1 MKNDK
6 KIDALGVQSK
16 LLWFDNAKI
25 DAMVD
30 AIKDFIKRKSHYLV
44 VRRVLTA
51 GAGDFLAHEYCKKID
66 SYKDVIKRSY
76 IKSNGA
82 VYSILRC
89 IGACVSDS
97 LEHQDKV
104 LRVGEALAVFDAN
117 VDAVLSGSERI
128 IDYSQ
133 ISETRRKEQ
142 TVSENV
148 NAKNTVNFA
157 EALES
162 GDSNDVE
169 KAIAESVKQKELLD
183 KTREEAQRNA
193 ETLDEVKTNFENS
206 NAEVDIQSGIPQG
219 GQYQGYSSESVNYG
233 AVNNGVSNQ
242 NGNTQNLGSVGGYTN
257 ESQMPN
263 YGNVENANGQSFV
276 NSNAVQQPVETPQ
289 MQTAQDSSVGNVEQS
304 IQNFQPSVAQNYQGS
319 ENLYEN
325 QMQANANNL
334 NTQNQYA
341 EQFATEVQNV
351 GGEMPNVQNA
361 EPQNVVQPQNSQ
373 PQNMQVGV
381 QPQAE
386 QQYQQNVVRPQNVVQ
401 PQNSQPQNMQVGV
414 SPQTEQQYQ
423 QNVVQPQNGVQPQ
436 NSQPQNMQ
444 VGVSPQT
451 EQQYQQNA
459 VQPQNGI
466 NLGGVQNPQNM
477 GQSEYAVQPQQS
489 WQPQQPQPQPQQPW
503 QPPQQQPVQFGQGE
517 NTQNVTP
524 QNLTG
529 YGNQNP
535 TSPNV

>member
-25 DAMVD
+25 NAMVD
-30 AIKDFIKRKSHYLV
+30 AVKDFIKRKSHYLV

-51 GAGDFLAHEYCKKID
+51 GAGDFLVHEYCKKID

-142 TVSENV
+142 AVSENV

-162 GDSNDVE
+162 GDSNDIE
-169 KAIAESVKQKELLD
+169 KAITESVKQKELLD

-193 ETLDEVKTNFENS
+193 ETLDEVKTNLESS
-206 NAEVDIQSGIPQG
+206 NAEVDMQSGIPQG
-219 GQYQGYSSESVNYG
+219 GQYQGYPSELVNYND
-233 AVNNGVSNQ
+233 VNNGISNQ
-242 NGNTQNLGSVGGYTN
+242 NENFQNVSSVGGYTN
-257 ESQMPN
+257 ESQTQITN
-263 YGNVENANGQSFV
+263 YGNAENVNGQAFV
-276 NSNAVQQPVETPQ
+276 GLNAVQQPVETPQ
-289 MQTAQDSSVGNVEQS
+289 MQMAQDSFVGNIEQS
-304 IQNFQPSVAQNYQGS
+304 TQNFQPSVAQNYQGS

-325 QMQANANNL
+325 QMQANTNNL

-341 EQFATEVQNV
+341 EQFAPDMQNV
-351 GGEMPNVQNA
+351 GGEMPNVQNV
-361 EPQNVVQPQNSQ
+361 ESQNMQTGVQPQVEKPNLQNDMQPQNSQ
-373 PQNMQVGV
+373 PQNMQTGV

-386 QQYQQNVVRPQNVVQ
+386 KPNS
-401 PQNSQPQNMQVGV
+401 QNSM
-414 SPQTEQQYQ
+414 
-423 QNVVQPQNGVQPQ
+423 
-436 NSQPQNMQ
+436 
-444 VGVSPQT
+444 
-451 EQQYQQNA
+451 
-459 VQPQNGI
+459 

-477 GQSEYAVQPQQS
+477 GQAEYITQPQQS
-489 WQPQQPQPQPQQPW
+489 WQPQQPQQQVQQLW
-503 QPPQQQPVQFGQGE
+503 QAQQQPVQFGQGE
-517 NTQNVTP
+517 NTQNATP

-529 YGNQNP
+529 YDGQNP
-535 TSPNV
+535 TNPNV